1 MAKKKNEVEVSFA
14 DSVSAED
21 VTGSA
26 IYIKTPNHKILL
38 DCGMHQSNDRYKDF
52 LTNNRRP
59 KKYKP
64 QEVDLVFLSHTHC
77 DHVGLLPLLF
87 KRGCNGGVVVAEKNK
102 DIINL
107 MLTDCANINERDVL
121 VINSQNNKSYD
132 PLFEQKD
139 VNKAMEHIKEYP
151 VNKKIIID
159 DEISFELI
167 PNGHLLGSVQ
177 VKLYITYNN
186 ITKTLLYTGDI
197 GSNILDNPFVGD
209 FIPVEKADY
218 VIGEATYGDR
228 PTQKNNPKERR
239 TDLNKIKSI
248 IDTQVKELNGRV
260 VIPTFAQ
267 SRCQQLAY
275 YIWKLYKD
283 EDWKPKVYVDSP
295 LAINI
300 FKIYKEILTDEEKKD
315 FDKMLEWSNLIFIR
329 EAEDSIALVQSD
341 EPCVVLATS
350 GMCTVGRIRHHL
362 KANVSKVNSTI
373 LFVGYSTEDSLASIL
388 KDPKTKYITIDQ
400 KSYSCKCAVFN
411 LKSMSGH
418 AMYRQLLDYYSS
430 INCQRIIL
438 HHGSKSAK
446 EYLAKELKK
455 KIENE
460 CKTTKVVCANSSLK
474 FAF

>member
-1 MAKKKNEVEVSFA
+1 MAKRKGEVEISFI

-21 VTGSA
+21 VTGSS
-26 IYIKTPNHKILL
+26 IYIKTPKHNILL

-59 KKYKP
+59 KEYKP
-64 QEVDLVFLSHTHC
+64 QDVDLVFISHTHL

-87 KRGCNGGVVVAEKNK
+87 KRGCECGVVVAEKNK
-102 DIINL
+102 NIMNL
-107 MLTDCANINERDVL
+107 MLSDCANINERDIL

-132 PLFEQKD
+132 ALYSQKD
-139 VNKAMEHIKEYP
+139 VDRTLQYIKEFP
-151 VNKKIIID
+151 TNEKIFID

-177 VKLYITYNN
+177 IKLYITYNN

-197 GSNILDNPFVGD
+197 GSNILDNPFVD
-209 FIPVEKADY
+209 KFSPVDTADY
-218 VIGEATYGDR
+218 VIGESTYGDR
-228 PTQKNNPKERR
+228 PHQKNTKKERKNDLDKIR
-239 TDLNKIKSI
+239 TV

-260 VIPTFAQ
+260 IIPTFAQ

-283 EDWKPKVYVDSP
+283 SEWQPKVYVDSP

-300 FKIYKEILTDEEKKD
+300 FNEYRDLLDGDEKAE
-315 FDKMLEWSNLIFIR
+315 FEQMLNWDNLIFVK
-329 EAEDSIALVQSD
+329 EAESSVALVQSE

-362 KANVSKVNSTI
+362 KANISKVNSTI
-373 LFVGYSTEDSLASIL
+373 LFVGYSTKDSLASIL
-388 KDPKTKYITIDQ
+388 KDKNTKYVTIDQ
-400 KSYSCKCAVFN
+400 KSYVCRCAVFN

-418 AMYRQLLDYYSS
+418 AMYKQLLDYYSS
-430 INCQRIIL
+430 INCQRIFL
-438 HHGSKSAK
+438 HHGTKESK

-455 KIENE
+455 KYEKE
-460 CKTTKVVCANSSLK
+460 LKTTKVVCSNSSLK
-474 FAF
+474 IRL

>member
-26 IYIKTPNHKILL
+26 IYIKTPNHNILL

-64 QEVDLVFLSHTHC
+64 QDIDLVFVSHIHL

-87 KRGCNGGVVVAEKNK
+87 KRGCKCGVVVAEKNK
-102 DIINL
+102 SIMNL

-121 VINSQNNKSYD
+121 IINSQNNKSYA

-139 VNKAMEHIKEYP
+139 VNKTMEHIKEYP
-151 VNKKIIID
+151 INEKITID

-186 ITKTLLYTGDI
+186 ITRTLLYTGDI

-218 VIGEATYGDR
+218 VIGEATYGNR

-248 IDTQVKELNGRV
+248 IDTQIKELNGRV
-260 VIPTFAQ
+260 IIPTFAQ

-283 EDWKPKVYVDSP
+283 EEWQPKVYIDSP

-300 FKIYKEILTDEEKKD
+300 FKAYKHLLTDKEKED
-315 FDKMLEWSNLIFIR
+315 FDKMLEWSNLIFVK
-329 EAEDSIALVQSD
+329 EAEDSMALVQND

-455 KIENE
+455 KLENE